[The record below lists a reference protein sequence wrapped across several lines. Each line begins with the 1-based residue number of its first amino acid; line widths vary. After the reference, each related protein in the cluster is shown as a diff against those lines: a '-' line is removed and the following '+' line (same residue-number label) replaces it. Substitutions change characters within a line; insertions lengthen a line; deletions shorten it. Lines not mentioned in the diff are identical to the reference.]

1 MKKYNIKQK
10 LKLAYIKIRNILKIV
25 KKNFAG
31 IIGKIIL
38 WATAS
43 IFILCFCANISNRI
57 PVLDYMVREMK
68 MPKAYN
74 VTGNIE
80 IGDSNISKINEIS
93 VCIGA
98 YKIYINNG
106 QEFSLNFSGI
116 ISEDIPVVI
125 TYI

>member
-1 MKKYNIKQK
+1 
-10 LKLAYIKIRNILKIV
+10 
-25 KKNFAG
+25 
-31 IIGKIIL
+31 
-38 WATAS
+38 
-43 IFILCFCANISNRI
+43 
-57 PVLDYMVREMK
+57 

-106 QEFSLNFSGI
+106 QEFSLNFSGT

-125 TYI
+125 TYIYDGIEKQEIKYISYKKHQDKIQVNWKIEI